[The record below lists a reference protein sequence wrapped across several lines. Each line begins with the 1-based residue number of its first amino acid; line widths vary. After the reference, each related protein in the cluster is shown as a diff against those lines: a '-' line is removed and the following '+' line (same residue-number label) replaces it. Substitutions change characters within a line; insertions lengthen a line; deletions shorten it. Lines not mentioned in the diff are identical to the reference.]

1 LAGLRKVRQGGRY
14 NMSSREAREA
24 AGLRREEW
32 LFCMQH
38 YAALEAAE
46 AFNCGF
52 VKLDFTTDPRDCR
65 AA

>member
-1 LAGLRKVRQGGRY
+1 
-14 NMSSREAREA
+14 MSSREAREA